1 MPHGRSSDHEN
12 NLWATDVAA
21 HQVFKFANPDATDGT
36 AGKLLLRLGERMV
49 PGDKQALP
57 TLRFNKPTDVAVDAT
72 NGDVYVSDGYGNSR
86 VVVLSKAGHYLRE
99 WGEPG
104 TGDGQ
109 FDTPH
114 SIEIEQRTG
123 LVFVADRNNGRIQV
137 FQKETGAF
145 LRVLASP
152 HVRAGALRN
161 PDPWLGYVSA
171 VSFDPNLQALF
182 SIEGAHVVM
191 RDPFTGVIMQAWG
204 GKTGHG
210 DGEVDFP
217 HDIEVIYGDNGAGG
231 AAKSRVF
238 VTELDNPRVQ
248 QWTASLD
255 VAWGDARY
263 LDSGG
268 R

>member
-1 MPHGRSSDHEN
+1 MGRDWRDH
-12 NLWATDVAA
+12 NLVNPVQNQGSCGSCWAFSTIV
-21 HQVFKFANPDATDGT
+21 
-36 AGKLLLRLGERMV
+36 
-49 PGDKQALP
+49 
-57 TLRFNKPTDVAVDAT
+57 
-72 NGDVYVSDGYGNSR
+72 
-86 VVVLSKAGHYLRE
+86 
-99 WGEPG
+99 
-104 TGDGQ
+104 
-109 FDTPH
+109 
-114 SIEIEQRTG
+114 
-123 LVFVADRNNGRIQV
+123 
-137 FQKETGAF
+137 
-145 LRVLASP
+145 
-152 HVRAGALRN
+152 
-161 PDPWLGYVSA
+161 
-171 VSFDPNLQALF
+171 